1 MVDLASVIIFR
12 GDFVGERVVDVVATV
27 KVTKFFGRTRK

>member
-12 GDFVGERVVDVVATV
+12 GDFVGENVVATV